1 MLPKPLH
8 IDPCPKF
15 TCQLRALGSEL
26 RAHIKGNDPS
36 FDISKLAFFAEA
48 TGTVQ
53 EGHILAA
60 QSAVANARRSS
71 LQAGFNLFKTSLD
84 NDQVLHERHLQ
95 ASKTDE
101 TKARSAALASL
112 EVGWV
117 YTKFSLLFVYLILVC
132 WRVQKVCDLGR
143 ECILQRGTWS
153 RALRVK
159 ICLRGTQR
167 QRRCKAR
174 PSNNPN
180 QFKLFCDGIFE
191 NELIP
196 YLCQSVEISVQKLEK
211 SKSKPTQLVARLLPI
226 QFHLQ
231 WVWCFVTWTLHNP
244 LS

>member
-1 MLPKPLH
+1 MTRVLTSASWLSLLKLQGQFKKDTSWRRRVPLQMRGGH
-8 IDPCPKF
+8 PYK
-15 TCQLRALGSEL
+15 LGSTSSRRPLTMTRCFMRDTCRL
-26 RAHIKGNDPS
+26 RKPTRQ
-36 FDISKLAFFAEA
+36 KLAVQLWLLWRWVGYIPNFPCFLFTWFLFAE
-48 TGTVQ
+48 G
-53 EGHILAA
+53 
-60 QSAVANARRSS
+60 
-71 LQAGFNLFKTSLD
+71 
-84 NDQVLHERHLQ
+84 
-95 ASKTDE
+95 SK
-101 TKARSAALASL
+101 
-112 EVGWV
+112 
-117 YTKFSLLFVYLILVC
+117 KF
-132 WRVQKVCDLGR
+132 DLGR
-143 ECILQRGTWS
+143 KCILQRGTWS